1 MVGVPNSKSLHRL
14 ETFHTYLV
22 ENELDDTWDVSACL
36 EAYNE
41 FSEASY
47 HHSCHTKVEAAYSLS
62 NHFASKARNKTLASH

>member
-1 MVGVPNSKSLHRL
+1 MEEVPNSKSLHRL
-14 ETFHTYLV
+14 KTFHTYLV

-47 HHSCHTKVEAAYSLS
+47 HHSCRTKVGEAYSLS
-62 NHFASKARNKTLASH
+62 NHFAGKARNKTRASH

>member
-1 MVGVPNSKSLHRL
+1 MEGVPNSKSLHRL

-41 FSEASY
+41 FSEASFQ
-47 HHSCHTKVEAAYSLS
+47 HSFRTKVELAYTLS
-62 NHFASKARNKTLASH
+62 NHFASKARNKTRASH